1 MPDLNKRD
9 ITVLSHILK
18 YCTEIS
24 DFLRQYESDYEVF
37 KTTPIFQYAV
47 SMAEMQIG
55 ELTGHLSD
63 DFKDNNP
70 NIPWRQIRGMRNLF
84 AHNYLHM
91 DVEAIWNSAINDTP
105 VMENFCQQ
113 QLDLY
118 NKSVGL
124 NPTELMNDIYLDYKE
139 TALIK
144 NTVHKEFTQQYGE
157 LPENLDTPENRATVS
172 KYIIAQLD
180 SGELTARQTD
190 KLKNLKQAIANAEEP
205 LFRAEVD
212 ELAERAEEISEVAN
226 NRDTDLR
233 ESSEYQR

>member
-1 MPDLNKRD
+1 
-9 ITVLSHILK
+9 
-18 YCTEIS
+18 
-24 DFLRQYESDYEVF
+24 
-37 KTTPIFQYAV
+37 
-47 SMAEMQIG
+47 MAEMQIG

-180 SGELTARQTD
+180 SGELTERQRD

-205 LFRAEVD
+205 LFIEAVD
-212 ELAERAEEISEVAN
+212 KIMKAADEMSEIHSKAMEDMQHKNDWER
-226 NRDTDLR
+226 
-233 ESSEYQR
+233 